1 MIWSDGRSFQRVY
14 NYKTIWRTK
23 IAYGSLKA
31 LLGLDKGKKS
41 YENDKER
48 YL

>member
-14 NYKTIWRTK
+14 KTIWHTK
-23 IAYGSLKA
+23 IAYGGSLNA

-41 YENDKER
+41 YEYDKER

>member
-14 NYKTIWRTK
+14 KTIWHTK
-23 IAYGSLKA
+23 IAYGSLNA

-41 YENDKER
+41 YEYDKER